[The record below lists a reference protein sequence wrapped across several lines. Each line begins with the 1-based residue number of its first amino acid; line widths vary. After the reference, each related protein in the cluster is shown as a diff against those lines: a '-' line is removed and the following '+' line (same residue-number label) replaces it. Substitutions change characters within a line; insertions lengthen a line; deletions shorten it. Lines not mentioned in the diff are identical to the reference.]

1 MIFNEIKFLRE
12 LRICEN
18 IVQLERCY
26 VMFDQNTGAKLVSL
40 VMKFARYGSILKH
53 LQNKKEKFNEEA
65 IRNIMA

>member
-1 MIFNEIKFLRE
+1 MIFNEITFLRE

-18 IVQLERCY
+18 IVHLERCY
-26 VMFDQNTGAKLVSL
+26 VGFDKNTNIKLVSL
-40 VMKFARYGSILKH
+40 VMKFAKYGSILKH